1 MRYSKQYCKKLYI
14 IVSEAVRTCYRLVIY
29 FQLKGKQE
37 ANELFTQNDFK
48 YPVNID
54 SNFLSNTQISLSYLQ
69 TNFNTLFG
77 NYNV

>member
-1 MRYSKQYCKKLYI
+1 M
-14 IVSEAVRTCYRLVIY
+14 VIY